1 MSVLSPILR
10 LAQDNTLLFWCPGC
24 NECHGV
30 KVGDGPGPRWAWNT
44 DPTKPTFTPS
54 ILVRSGHYMP
64 DHKGECWCDYNK
76 LYPEDLGGYKCSVC
90 HSFIQEGSIIFLDDC
105 THTLR
110 GQTVPL
116 PEWTN

>member
-1 MSVLSPILR
+1 
-10 LAQDNTLLFWCPGC
+10 
-24 NECHGV
+24 
-30 KVGDGPGPRWAWNT
+30 
-44 DPTKPTFTPS
+44 
-54 ILVRSGHYMP
+54 MP